1 MNRKVILTSAILLAG
16 LALAGCGN
24 SQSNDTTTKAEN
36 SSLKAEN
43 SSLKAKKDSE
53 KQDKYSEKDYAL
65 MAYLKLQGQTANE
78 LNRNKDNM
86 HWTQDGN
93 TYHIDFGAHTT
104 SMTVNENNVEVTYD
118 QPQGDSMGHDN
129 GHKTYTK
136 KQLAKEFGNQKSV
149 IEEILG
155 SVDQNQSNS
164 DSQGNPSNTSSSN
177 NDNLSANNG
186 QQGKTGNSSSSSG
199 PIKSSQDAANLVEH
213 SMHSEPGTFQ
223 ATPTGDGGYAIHGY
237 GQDGQVGYVHSDGS
251 VTWSDG
257 ETQSYGELSAPTT
270 D

>member
-1 MNRKVILTSAILLAG
+1 MKKRIILTSTILLAS

-24 SQSNDTTTKAEN
+24 NQSTSNSTKAEN

-43 SSLKAKKDSE
+43 SSLKAKKSSE
-53 KQDKYSEKDYAL
+53 RQAKYSEQDYAL

-86 HWTQDGN
+86 NWDQDGN

-104 SMTVNENNVEVTYD
+104 SMTVTEDNVEVTYD
-118 QPQGDSMGHDN
+118 KPQEDSMGHDN
-129 GHKTYTK
+129 GHKIYSK
-136 KQLAKEFGNQKSV
+136 QQLAKEFGNQKSV

-155 SVDQNQSNS
+155 SVG
-164 DSQGNPSNTSSSN
+164 QGQSSN
-177 NDNLSANNG
+177 NQTNSNNNGSANDG
-186 QQGKTGNSSSSSG
+186 QQTKSSSSSNSSS
-199 PIKSSQDAANLVEH
+199 PIKSAQDAANLVEH

-223 ATPTGDGGYAIHGY
+223 ATPTGDGGYAIYGY

-251 VTWSDG
+251 MTWSSGD
-257 ETQSYGELSAPTT
+257 TQSYGDLSAPTT
-270 D
+270 N

>member
-1 MNRKVILTSAILLAG
+1 MKKRIILTSTILLAS

-24 SQSNDTTTKAEN
+24 NQSTSNSAKAEN
-36 SSLKAEN
+36 SSLRAEN
-43 SSLKAKKDSE
+43 SSLKAKKSSE
-53 KQDKYSEKDYAL
+53 RQAKYSEQDYAL

-86 HWTQDGN
+86 NWSQDGN

-104 SMTVNENNVEVTYD
+104 SMTVTKDNVEVTYD
-118 QPQGDSMGHDN
+118 KPQGDSMGHDN
-129 GHKTYTK
+129 GHKTYSK
-136 KQLAKEFGNQKSV
+136 QQLAKEFGNQKSV
-149 IEEILG
+149 IEEILSSASQG
-155 SVDQNQSNS
+155 QSGDSQTNS
-164 DSQGNPSNTSSSN
+164 DNNGPSS
-177 NDNLSANNG
+177 NG
-186 QQGKTGNSSSSSG
+186 QQTKANSSSS

-213 SMHSEPGTFQ
+213 SMHSEPGTYQ
-223 ATPTGDGGYAIHGY
+223 ATPTGDGGYAIHGG

-251 VTWSDG
+251 VTWSNG

>member
-24 SQSNDTTTKAEN
+24 SRSNDTTTKAEN

-43 SSLKAKKDSE
+43 SSLKAKKSSE
-53 KQDKYSEKDYAL
+53 KQAKYSEQDYAL

-78 LNRNKDNM
+78 LNRNKNNM
-86 HWTQDGN
+86 NWNQDGN
-93 TYHIDFGAHTT
+93 TYRIDFGAHTT
-104 SMTVNENNVEVTYD
+104 SMTVTEDNVEVTYD
-118 QPQGDSMGHDN
+118 DVQGDHMGQGN
-129 GHKTYTK
+129 GHKTYSK
-136 KQLAKEFGNQKSV
+136 QQLAKEFGNQKSV
-149 IEEILG
+149 IEEILSSASQG
-155 SVDQNQSNS
+155 QSGDSQTNS
-164 DSQGNPSNTSSSN
+164 DNNGPSS
-177 NDNLSANNG
+177 NG
-186 QQGKTGNSSSSSG
+186 QQTKANSSSS

-213 SMHSEPGTFQ
+213 SMHSEPGTYQ
-223 ATPTGDGGYAIHGY
+223 ATPTGDGGYAIHGG

-251 VTWSDG
+251 VTWSNG